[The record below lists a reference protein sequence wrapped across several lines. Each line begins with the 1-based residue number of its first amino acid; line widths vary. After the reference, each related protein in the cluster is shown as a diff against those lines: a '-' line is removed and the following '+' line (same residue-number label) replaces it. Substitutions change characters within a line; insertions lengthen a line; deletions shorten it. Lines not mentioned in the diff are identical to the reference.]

1 MTARSVATVT
11 ARLQPAKCSGR
22 YARRSGKEPCRG
34 RERLGFSF
42 GGTDTPILVE
52 ELAGTGAERQ

>member
-11 ARLQPAKCSGR
+11 ARLRLTKCK
-22 YARRSGKEPCRG
+22 RSLCAPLGKRAVPRAG
-34 RERLGFSF
+34 AVGFSF
-42 GGTDTPILVE
+42 GGTGTPILVE